1 MSIID
6 LEKWKKAD
14 IQRSSP
20 YKLNTES
27 HIKYQKVKEVISLRI
42 RDILN
47 KLNIKLNILSIN
59 CTWHESFISNDF
71 FKNEKCTIEIVNSN
85 NIGELVNNFQNI
97 FKKNKYDII
106 LFQLPVGIKNPDPDN
121 FIHSLLENKLNKFG
135 VILNISTQSSFGK
148 KIKKFKNSIRSRQNI
163 LGPILF
169 KESNIQFSLY
179 EFIKNSKDILNH
191 PLTNYPEIECIDYSP
206 VIFSNKNFNDIVLY
220 KSSPENFFDASN
232 TIQQQIIKNKNK
244 SKEFKQLHSL
254 WISAHRC
261 DLTKNNKK
269 KDLVKKELKKF
280 ENAIFIPTIPS
291 NTNSVETE
299 IKNLKPWAYWLVILD
314 PTKINNDYAKDY
326 LNSKLGKEQ
335 LFSHTI
341 GSTFKHI
348 TPDSLSNIGIVF
360 KTLSAQKKI
369 SESKKKVEDFINA
382 SVGMFSEL
390 EEKGE
395 NFEFD
400 PDIILKK
407 LPNYE
412 LNKLLNLD
420 ESVVLERKET
430 LRTDTRKKQIQSYIT
445 DSCLKTIV
453 AFLNTKGGKLIIG
466 QKDTKEITGI
476 EADLFKTKDDWSKHF
491 KDKVKTHIG
500 LTFME
505 KNITQNFFDKDGKTI
520 AIIDCR
526 KLDGEQ
532 KAYLNNEDLYVRV
545 GPSSEKLSAKQA
557 LELFT
562 KKK

>member
-14 IQRSSP
+14 IQKSRA
-20 YKLNTES
+20 YKSDQENNLKQQRFKDVVN
-27 HIKYQKVKEVISLRI
+27 LRI
-42 RDILN
+42 KDILS
-47 KLNIKLNILSIN
+47 KLNIKVNILSIN
-59 CTWHESFISNDF
+59 CTWHENIISSDF
-71 FKNEKCTIEIVNSN
+71 FKNEKCTIEIINSN
-85 NIGELVNNFQNI
+85 NIAELI
-97 FKKNKYDII
+97 SDYEKILKKRRYDLI
-106 LFQLPVGIKNPDPDN
+106 LFQLPIGIKKPDPDSL
-121 FIHSLLENKLNKFG
+121 IHEILEKKLDKFG
-135 VILNISTQSSFGK
+135 VVLNISTQSSFGK
-148 KIKKFKNSIRSRQNI
+148 KIKKFKSSIRSRQNI

-169 KESNIQFSLY
+169 KETSVDFSLY
-179 EFIKNSKDILNH
+179 EFVKDSKDLVNH
-191 PLTNYPEIECIDYSP
+191 PLINYPEIECIDYSS
-206 VIFSNKNFNDIVLY
+206 VIFDNKKFNDADLY
-220 KSSPENFFDASN
+220 TSSPENFFDASN

-244 SKEFKQLHSL
+244 SKEFNQLHSL

-261 DLTKNNKK
+261 DLTKNNKN
-269 KDLVKKELKKF
+269 KDQVKKELTKF

-314 PTKINNDYAKDY
+314 PTKINNEYAKDY

-335 LFSHTI
+335 LFSHTV
-341 GSTFKHI
+341 GSTIKHI
-348 TPDSLSNIGIVF
+348 TSESLSNIGIVF

-382 SVGMFSEL
+382 SIGMFSEL

-412 LNKLLNLD
+412 LNKFLNLD

-430 LRTDTRKKQIQSYIT
+430 LRFDTRKKQIQSYIT

-476 EADLFKTKDDWSKHF
+476 EADLFKSKDDWSKHF

-505 KNITQNFFDKDGKTI
+505 KNITQNFYDKDGKTI
-520 AIIDCR
+520 VIIDCR
-526 KLDGEQ
+526 KLDNDQ